1 MATRVGLIR
10 ARGHSCR
17 AQLVH
22 GQLQSSISGVRLLAR
37 LSSASSR
44 STALKGSASGSSSSA
59 PLGFRPLA
67 HRHQYPASSIFLGR
81 RDSGSGGKA
90 LFSSTTAT
98 RPAHEEGAA
107 QDSDPGHS
115 SSSSSGS
122 KPGRK
127 TFDGGNNDDRL
138 ARLDDGDKYEDF
150 FDLRLAEAETIFPE
164 GLAGGGQGA
173 LERAMAGSTSTALLR
188 REAADALIHSL
199 DAFAPEDGGAAPPF
213 GIEGTSSENW
223 RKASEA
229 RQYGSQQ
236 DGGGSKADAATAA
249 AAAAAVSPD
258 NEDQDY
264 DGDDDDII
272 GDVTAAAEEG
282 AAAAAAAAEAVKGA
296 ARAAAAA
303 AAAAAAGG
311 EGPEQEEGKEGEDK
325 KVLGSGPVWEEMK
338 ALAESKRKPL
348 KGVRRVVIQPGQRS
362 YLLTGRRGSGKSC
375 VLNHAV
381 LHARSTGWIV
391 LFVPDGRNL
400 VQKGIY
406 CQPSPVL
413 EGLYDLPVQSM
424 KRLKTLREAH
434 GDQLKNISIKDPEV
448 LGRHEGAK
456 TLLDVMDM
464 GLADQEHAGTA
475 HYDVMRELLATTEAK
490 VMLAIDEYNELF
502 QMSQW
507 HYGDNKASAALE
519 APHLTATLPL
529 LPPLVSTG
537 TGLAFADD
545 SVAALANP
553 EVVAERKRTPAEA
566 GGVAWMSP
574 ETGAACLPPPPA
586 NGIVVCAV
594 SGRYPP
600 VKRLRKNKKWVPFE
614 ATAGRLAQ
622 AVSIPVEPYTR
633 REFLRVLKHYARVEE
648 VVNEPLDTMEVAKV
662 HAKSDSLPE
671 HVFDTCR
678 AGRYRTAVHE
688 Q

>member
-10 ARGHSCR
+10 SRGHSCR

-22 GQLQSSISGVRLLAR
+22 GQPQSSISGVRLLAR
-37 LSSASSR
+37 LSSSSSR
-44 STALKGSASGSSSSA
+44 STALKGSASASSSSA
-59 PLGFRPLA
+59 PLAFRPPT

-81 RDSGSGGKA
+81 RNSGSGGKA
-90 LFSSTTAT
+90 LFLSTTST
-98 RPAHEEGAA
+98 RPTHEERAA
-107 QDSDPGHS
+107 QDSDPGHRS
-115 SSSSSGS
+115 SSSSSS

-127 TFDGGNNDDRL
+127 TFDGGDNDDRL

-173 LERAMAGSTSTALLR
+173 LERAMAGGTSTALLR

-199 DAFAPEDGGAAPPF
+199 DAFASEDGGAAPPF

-236 DGGGSKADAATAA
+236 DGGGSSADAATAA
-249 AAAAAVSPD
+249 AAASPD
-258 NEDQDY
+258 DGGHDD

-272 GDVTAAAEEG
+272 GDVTAAAAEG
-282 AAAAAAAAEAVKGA
+282 AAAAAAAAEAVQAA
-296 ARAAAAA
+296 ARAAA

-311 EGPEQEEGKEGEDK
+311 EGAGGEGPEQEGGGGGEDK

-413 EGLYDLPVQSM
+413 EELYDLPVQSM

-434 GDQLKNISIKDPEV
+434 GDQLKNISINDPEV

-502 QMSQW
+502 QMSHW
-507 HYGDNKASAALE
+507 HYGDNKASACT
-519 APHLTATLPL
+519 PHLTATLPL

-553 EVVAERKRTPAEA
+553 EVVAERQRTPAEA
-566 GGVAWMSP
+566 RGVAWMSP

-600 VKRLRKNKKWVPFE
+600 VKKLRKKKWVPFE

-648 VVNEPLDTMEVAKV
+648 VVNEPLETMEVAKV

>member
-1 MATRVGLIR
+1 MATRFGLIR

-22 GQLQSSISGVRLLAR
+22 DQLQSSISGVRLLAR
-37 LSSASSR
+37 LSSSSSR

-59 PLGFRPLA
+59 PLGFRPPA

-81 RDSGSGGKA
+81 RDSGSCGKA

-98 RPAHEEGAA
+98 RPAPEEGAA

-173 LERAMAGSTSTALLR
+173 LERAMAGGTSTALLR

-223 RKASEA
+223 RKVSEA

-249 AAAAAVSPD
+249 AAAASPD
-258 NEDQDY
+258 GEDQDH

-272 GDVTAAAEEG
+272 GDVTAAAAEG
-282 AAAAAAAAEAVKGA
+282 AAAAAAAAEAVKAA
-296 ARAAAAA
+296 ARAA

-311 EGPEQEEGKEGEDK
+311 EGPEQEEGKGGEDK

-375 VLNHAV
+375 VLDHAV

-507 HYGDNKASAALE
+507 HYGDNKLE

-600 VKRLRKNKKWVPFE
+600 LKRLRKNKKWVPFE